1 MICCI
6 FSSSSKPATEMITSL
21 TSLNVIVL
29 IKGAKKL
36 RNRLL
41 LKKSLT
47 AEEDIDEHKFFS
59 AKKIF
64 CHNLR
69 ILKME
74 KVQLTTP

>member
-6 FSSSSKPATEMITSL
+6 FSSSSKPAKEMITSL
-21 TSLNVIVL
+21 TSLNVKVL

-41 LKKSLT
+41 LKKSLL
-47 AEEDIDEHKFFS
+47 AEEDIDWHRFFSVKKFF
-59 AKKIF
+59 F
-64 CHNLR
+64 HNLR

>member
-6 FSSSSKPATEMITSL
+6 FSSSSKPAIEMIASL

-41 LKKSLT
+41 LKKSLP
-47 AEEDIDEHKFFS
+47 AEEDID
-59 AKKIF
+59 
-64 CHNLR
+64 
-69 ILKME
+69 
-74 KVQLTTP
+74 